1 MSVRRTIA
9 AAAFSLTCA
18 MTAFAQ
24 PQEPAPADAAAAAA
38 APTSAS
44 TPDAGSAR
52 FTEGRLAYYGAKFA
66 GRKTANGERFDPNAL
81 TMAHRTLPFGT
92 LVKVTNLANRRS
104 VVVRVNDRGPA
115 VRSRLADV
123 SHAAAQ
129 RLRMLGAGVVKAR
142 FEVIGND
149 SDGSARPRPGA

>member
-1 MSVRRTIA
+1 MSVRRIIA
-9 AAAFSLTCA
+9 AAVFSLTCA
-18 MTAFAQ
+18 MTALAQ
-24 PQEPAPADAAAAAA
+24 PQEPAPADPSAADA
-38 APTSAS
+38 APASAS
-44 TPDAGSAR
+44 TPDASGGR
-52 FTEGRLAYYGAKFA
+52 VTEGRLAYYGAKFA
-66 GRKTANGERFDPNAL
+66 GLKTANGERFDPDAL

-142 FEVIGND
+142 FEVVGTD
-149 SDGSARPRPGA
+149 SEASGRTRPGA

>member
-24 PQEPAPADAAAAAA
+24 PQQPAPADPTAADA

-44 TPDAGSAR
+44 APDAGSAR

-142 FEVIGND
+142 FEVVGTGNEA
-149 SDGSARPRPGA
+149 SGGPRPGA